1 MAGIV
6 VVQFRDCGGWG
17 KGLRLGGEQGG
28 AGPRP
33 ALASQAAS
41 ALSSRV
47 LGSFERTSAGVGTAF
62 PQAQSQGLVGI
73 NALAA
78 CEAAAGRGPVPP
90 VVQWGRMKITIR
102 IKPDECISAANCTG
116 VAPKFFKIGDEPYV
130 ELLDR
135 SGAVAGTV
143 CTLEVNAE
151 ELEALH
157 EAAEACPTRAIEV
170 VEQA

>member
-1 MAGIV
+1 
-6 VVQFRDCGGWG
+6 
-17 KGLRLGGEQGG
+17 
-28 AGPRP
+28 
-33 ALASQAAS
+33 
-41 ALSSRV
+41 
-47 LGSFERTSAGVGTAF
+47 
-62 PQAQSQGLVGI
+62 
-73 NALAA
+73 
-78 CEAAAGRGPVPP
+78 
-90 VVQWGRMKITIR
+90 MKITIR
-102 IKPDECISAANCTG
+102 IKTDECISAANCTG

-143 CTLEVNAE
+143 CILDVSPE